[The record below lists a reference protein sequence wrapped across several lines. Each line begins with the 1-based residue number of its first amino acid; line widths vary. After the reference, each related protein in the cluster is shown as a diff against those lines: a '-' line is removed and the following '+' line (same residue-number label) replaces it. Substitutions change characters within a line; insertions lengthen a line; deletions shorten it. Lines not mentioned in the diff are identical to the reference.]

1 MLSFRACQAFLL
13 TAALAVLPAFAT
25 HTHRAPT
32 SGHSKASKKKASAHK
47 LHGPRQ
53 MDAERAREIQTALI
67 REKYLDGEPTGQ
79 WDQQSQVAMQKFQAD
94 NGWQTKITPDSR
106 ALIKLGLGP
115 NHDSGTTSASVQA
128 VPAAVESPATT
139 SSALPSKKGNTLAE
153 AHSIAN

>member
-1 MLSFRACQAFLL
+1 MLSFRACQTLLL
-13 TAALAVLPAFAT
+13 TAALIAVPAFAS

-32 SGHSKASKKKASAHK
+32 SGHSRASKKKASAHK

-53 MDAERAREIQTALI
+53 MEADRAREIQSALI
-67 REKYLDGEPTGQ
+67 REKYLSGEPTGQ
-79 WDQQSQVAMQKFQAD
+79 WDQESQAAMQKYQSD

-115 NHDSGTTSASVQA
+115 NHNAVTDAAQVQPA
-128 VPAAVESPATT
+128 PEPAPAAAPAA
-139 SSALPSKKGNTLAE
+139 SAVTKGNTLAE

>member
-1 MLSFRACQAFLL
+1 MLSFRACQTVLL
-13 TAALAVLPAFAT
+13 TAMLAVVPAFAS

-32 SGHSKASKKKASAHK
+32 SGHSKSAKKKAAAHK

-53 MDAERAREIQTALI
+53 MDADRAREIQTALI
-67 REKYLDGEPTGQ
+67 REKYLSGEPTGQ
-79 WDQQSQVAMQKFQAD
+79 WDQESQSAMQKYQAD

-115 NHDSGTTSASVQA
+115 NHEAGPTTASAQPSEA
-128 VPAAVESPATT
+128 PAESPSITPAA
-139 SSALPSKKGNTLAE
+139 LPTKKGNTLAE